1 MQCHL
6 ECNVGSVGWMYME
19 DGDIAEGP
27 MQSVVWLVLV
37 LLGSQQRK
45 LGHHGRVV
53 DLFLEVSCA
62 RCKRE
67 SVGHF
72 HTVVHENKKRAVIE
86 SLTAFFR
93 IF

>member
-19 DGDIAEGP
+19 DGDIGEGP

-53 DLFLEVSCA
+53 AFFWKLVVRGA
-62 RCKRE
+62 RERVWAIFTRWCMKTKRE
-67 SVGHF
+67 
-72 HTVVHENKKRAVIE
+72 
-86 SLTAFFR
+86 L
-93 IF
+93 